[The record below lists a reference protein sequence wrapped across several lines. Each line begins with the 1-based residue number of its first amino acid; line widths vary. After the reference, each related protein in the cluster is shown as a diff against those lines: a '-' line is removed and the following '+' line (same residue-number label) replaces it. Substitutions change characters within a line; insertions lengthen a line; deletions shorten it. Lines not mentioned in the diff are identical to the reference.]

1 MRALTVIAATALA
14 LGACG
19 DGADK
24 AAPTPA
30 ETVSAE
36 APTSDAVVSAPAVLN
51 DAQLRRVCQAGL
63 AAVHGQDADAIE
75 VEGVANGVVTANW
88 RAPVDGGRMR
98 AECRVEKDL
107 ISWKPLDLPDPAQVR
122 WMNQAGDP
130 VVRFTLDADKISITQ
145 TLPDGTSEQSQATV
159 SVAQEA
165 R

>member
-1 MRALTVIAATALA
+1 MRALRVIAATALV

-36 APTSDAVVSAPAVLN
+36 ATSDAVVSAPAVLT

-98 AECRVEKDL
+98 TECRVEKDL

>member
-1 MRALTVIAATALA
+1 MRLIPVIAASLFSLA
-14 LGACG
+14 ACG
-19 DGADK
+19 ERE
-24 AAPTPA
+24 AAPTPV

-36 APTSDAVVSAPAVLN
+36 APASDAAAAAPVALS

-63 AAVHGQDADAIE
+63 GAVHGQGADDIA

-107 ISWKPLDLPDPAQVR
+107 ITWKPLDLPDPAQVR
-122 WMNQAGDP
+122 WMNQSGDP
-130 VVRFTLDADKISITQ
+130 VVRFTLDGDKISITQ

-159 SVAQEA
+159 SVEQEA

>member
-1 MRALTVIAATALA
+1 MRLIPVIAVGLFGLA
-14 LGACG
+14 ACG
-19 DGADK
+19 ERE

-30 ETVSAE
+30 ETVSAQ
-36 APTSDAVVSAPAVLN
+36 APASGAVAAPVALN

-63 AAVHGQDADAIE
+63 GAIHGQPADDIA

-107 ISWKPLDLPDPAQVR
+107 IAWKPLDLPDPAQVR
-122 WMNQAGDP
+122 WMNQSGDP
-130 VVRFTLDADKISITQ
+130 VVRFILDGDKISITQ

-159 SVAQEA
+159 SVEQEA